1 MFRLILALFVMLVLA
16 GGSIALIKSITQR
29 HQARKPDYDNIASLE
44 KELLDPKMLEFDM
57 SGKPLGD
64 DPYQHYLYVK
74 AQLANAERQ
83 LKMEQEKK
91 ERLLRAVEGMKVET
105 DSFRPYVQTVE
116 RYDGSVDKYYTWT
129 DPKTGA
135 TMGRREVVYDPLP
148 RPARYYDPGYG

>member
-1 MFRLILALFVMLVLA
+1 MLVLA

-29 HQARKPDYDNIASLE
+29 HQARKPDYDNIARLE

-74 AQLANAERQ
+74 VQLA
-83 LKMEQEKK
+83 
-91 ERLLRAVEGMKVET
+91 KVERELKEAEVKREAMAKSIYQMKSLEPHVRFV
-105 DSFRPYVQTVE
+105 DRN
-116 RYDGSVDKYYTWT
+116 DGFMDKYSTWT

-135 TMGRREVVYDPLP
+135 TMGHREVVYNKLAPLTW
-148 RPARYYDPGYG
+148 DSGYR